1 MSQVVVKQEKRLP
14 DEVPVAL
21 RKALEGVRIETYEII
36 RAGTDPT
43 LIVNGKVVGGW
54 LDL

>member
-1 MSQVVVKQEKRLP
+1 MSQVVVKQEKRLA

-36 RAGTDPT
+36 RAGADPT

>member
-1 MSQVVVKQEKRLP
+1 MSQVVVKQEKKLP
-14 DEVPVAL
+14 EEVP
-21 RKALEGVRIETYEII
+21 KALQEALEPVHIESYEI
-36 RAGTDPT
+36 RRVGLDPL